1 MLEGL
6 MRLLVTVASAFAIAG
21 PALAADVYVP
31 VAEQF
36 PEAYFEGNKAA
47 GYIGVHYGFAW
58 LNYAEDRENISRPT
72 EVNLFGVAGRGNLP
86 FAPNSMFNLQIDGTA
101 DTVFT
106 SGRSFGTPI
115 EATGHLYYRDPQRF
129 SAGAFGTYGVA
140 EGNNIWGGGLEGQ
153 YFFDRVTAYA
163 QGGYRTIDA
172 GVGNNEWYVRGIGR
186 WFPTD
191 NLRLEGE
198 IGYAW
203 LSIEDNPTD
212 RTLNTLFWTATAE
225 YRFDHM
231 PLGVFAQYRGASYYH
246 DQAPALFPNAYNAAV
261 FGVRA
266 HLGSDNL
273 IDNDRRGASYDT
285 RPLDFLDLEL
295 LSRSGG
301 GGGGNS

>member
-1 MLEGL
+1 
-6 MRLLVTVASAFAIAG
+6 
-21 PALAADVYVP
+21 
-31 VAEQF
+31 
-36 PEAYFEGNKAA
+36 
-47 GYIGVHYGFAW
+47 
-58 LNYAEDRENISRPT
+58 
-72 EVNLFGVAGRGNLP
+72 
-86 FAPNSMFNLQIDGTA
+86 MFNLQIDGTA
-101 DTVFT
+101 DTVFV
-106 SGRSFGTPI
+106 SGKGRAFGTPI
-115 EATGHLYYRDPQRF
+115 EATGHLYYRDPERF
-129 SAGAFGTYGVA
+129 SAGAFGTYGIV
-140 EGNNIWGGGLEGQ
+140 EGYNIWCGGLEGQ

-163 QGGYRTIDA
+163 QGGYRTIDT

-231 PLGVFAQYRGASYYH
+231 PLGVFAQYRGATYYH
-246 DQAPALFPNAYNAAV
+246 DEAPALFPNAYNAAV

-266 HLGSDNL
+266 HLGSDSL

-295 LSRSGG
+295 LSRSDGG
-301 GGGGNS
+301 GGGGGGGDR